1 MDKDF
6 LKDRGIDNQA
16 IRNLAEKLASAV
28 PDGDALTTMRADIER
43 NFRGLLSGA
52 FERLDLVTREEFDV
66 QRKVLERTR
75 EKLTALEGELQRLE
89 ERLAKSDSD

>member
-1 MDKDF
+1 MDKNF

-16 IRNLAEKLASAV
+16 IRELAEKLASAV
-28 PDGDALTTMRADIER
+28 PDGDTLSTMRTDLER
-43 NFRGLLSGA
+43 NFRGLLTGA

-75 EKLTALEGELQRLE
+75 EKLGTLEAELQRLE
-89 ERLAKSDSD
+89 ERLAGSDPD

>member
-1 MDKDF
+1 MDKNF

-16 IRNLAEKLASAV
+16 IRELAEKLASAV
-28 PDGDALTTMRADIER
+28 PDGDSLSTMRTDLER
-43 NFRGLLSGA
+43 NFRGLLTGA

-75 EKLTALEGELQRLE
+75 EKLGTLETELQRLE
-89 ERLAKSDSD
+89 ERLAGSNPD